1 MKYVIIGIIPDVQ
14 IRVNI
19 QEFVTSHSFTFYFQG
34 NFTDSQRNAIYMFGM
49 IWELFL
55 SMYIWT
61 LVLRQRNCGTL
72 TEGIN
77 FFSCFLIF

>member
-1 MKYVIIGIIPDVQ
+1 MGGGGATLKGEHSFQIFYFKELQMKYVIIGIIPDVQ

-49 IWELFL
+49 I
-55 SMYIWT
+55 
-61 LVLRQRNCGTL
+61 
-72 TEGIN
+72 
-77 FFSCFLIF
+77 

>member
-1 MKYVIIGIIPDVQ
+1 MRGGEVTLKCEHSFQIFYFKELQMKYVIIGIIPDVQ

-49 IWELFL
+49 I
-55 SMYIWT
+55 
-61 LVLRQRNCGTL
+61 
-72 TEGIN
+72 
-77 FFSCFLIF
+77 